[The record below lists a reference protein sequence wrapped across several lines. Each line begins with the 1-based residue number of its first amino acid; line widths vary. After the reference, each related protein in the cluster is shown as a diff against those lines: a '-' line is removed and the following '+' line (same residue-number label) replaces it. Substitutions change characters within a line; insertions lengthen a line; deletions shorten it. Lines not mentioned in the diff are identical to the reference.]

1 MFSRFF
7 IYRPIFASV
16 ISIVI
21 VLVGTLSIP
30 LLPIESMP
38 TITPPSVQVSA
49 RYPGAGASVVEEAV
63 TAPLEEKIN
72 GVENMIYMSSKSAS
86 DGSCNITVTFEIGT
100 DVDMA
105 TVLVQNR
112 VKEAEPGL
120 PEEVKRQGVS
130 VKKQSTN
137 LVLMV
142 NLISPEGTYDELF
155 VSNYVTTRIKDVLA
169 RTSGVSDVKIFGA
182 KDFGMRVWL
191 DPLKLR
197 ARDLTTADVLAAL
210 QEQNV
215 QVAAGQIGSQPAPG
229 DQPFEYTVNT
239 LGRLASVEQFERVVV
254 KRGSAGQLVTI
265 ADVARVEL
273 GAQAYNWSAEL
284 DGAPSISIGIYP
296 APGGNSL
303 EIANAV
309 KDTMATL
316 AEDFPEDLEHV
327 ILYDTT
333 DYIKQSLKEVVTTLI
348 IAVLLVVFTVYIFLQ
363 DFRTTLVPAI
373 TIPVSLLGT
382 FAVMLALGL
391 SINGLTMF
399 GLILVIGIVVDDAIV
414 VVENTMRII
423 DDEGLDAKAATAKS
437 MIEITG
443 PVVATTLVLLAVFVP
458 TIVMPGI
465 SGRLYQPF
473 AITIS
478 VATLFSSINA
488 LTLSPALCGMLLR
501 PSRHRTRGFF
511 GLFNRLVDS
520 STKGYTAVV
529 SGLLR
534 KSLIGGVVFVA
545 ILVACYFGVTSMP
558 TGFVPSEDEGWCL
571 VAVQLPDAASLGR
584 TQAVLD
590 EVAAIVGDTAG
601 VRGSIS
607 VAGFSILD
615 GVAATNAGAVWVV
628 LDHWDDRTT
637 PETQIQSVVQS
648 LNRRFFAIPDGQ
660 VFAVRPPPIQGL
672 GTTGGFQMELQD
684 RGGAGIETLQQVA
697 SDLVQRGQQ
706 HPVLTQMN
714 STIRA
719 GVPQLYLEVDRVK
732 AKRLDVPLS
741 EIFNTLQVN
750 LGSAYVND
758 FNLFGRV
765 WRVMAQADEPF
776 RLVREDIKRLEVRSR
791 SGKMVPLSTLVR
803 VEDTVGP
810 TVLSRYNLYPSAT
823 ITGDAAPGFSS
834 GQSIQAMTQIA
845 DQALPPQLG
854 FEWSGV
860 TFQQLAAGNVAAIF
874 FALALVFVY
883 LFLAAQ
889 YESWT
894 LPLGVMLTVP
904 SAVLGAAAFTL
915 LRGLD
920 NNIYTQI
927 GLVLL
932 IGLASKSAI
941 LIVEFANQLQSEG
954 RTAMEAAMEAATL
967 RFRAILMTAFSFI
980 LGVIPL
986 VVATGAGAA
995 SRVSLGTAVLGG
1007 MLLATVGGLIIT
1019 PFLFFMIQKI
1029 TGRSGAGGPGPGAGE
1044 AIDDGATNPG
1054 LKTDPGIQTNPGLQT
1069 P

>member
-16 ISIVI
+16 ISILI
-21 VLVGTLSIP
+21 VLVGVLSIP
-30 LLPIESMP
+30 LLPVESMP
-38 TITPPSVQVSA
+38 TITPPSVQVSTS
-49 RYPGAGASVVEEAV
+49 YPGAGASVVAESV
-63 TAPLEEKIN
+63 TAPIEEKIN

-112 VKEAEPGL
+112 VKEAEPTL
-120 PEEVKRQGVS
+120 PEEVKRQGIKVE
-130 VKKQSTN
+130 KQSTN
-137 LVLMV
+137 LTLMV
-142 NLISPEGTYDELF
+142 NMVSPEGAYDELF
-155 VSNYVTTRIKDVLA
+155 ISNYVTTRIKDVLA
-169 RTSGVSDVKIFGA
+169 RVNGVSKVNIFGA
-182 KDFGMRVWL
+182 KDFGMRIWL

-197 ARDLTTADVLAAL
+197 ARDLTTADIIAAMR
-210 QEQNV
+210 EQNV
-215 QVAAGQIGSQPAPG
+215 QVAAGKIGAPPAPA
-229 DQPFEYTVNT
+229 DQPYEYTINT
-239 LGRLASVEQFERVVV
+239 LGRLQTVEQFERIVV
-254 KRGSAGQLVTI
+254 KRGQAGQLVTI

-284 DGAPSISIGIYP
+284 DGAPSIAIGIYP
-296 APGGNSL
+296 APGGNAL

-309 KDTMATL
+309 KAEMNIL
-316 AEDFPEDLEHV
+316 AEDFPDDLEHV

-333 DYIKQSLKEVVTTLI
+333 EYITQSLKEVIETLF
-348 IAVLLVVFTVYIFLQ
+348 IAVLLVIFTVYIFLQ

-414 VVENTMRII
+414 VIENTMRII
-423 DDEGLDAKAATAKS
+423 DTEGLDAKAATAKS
-437 MIEITG
+437 MLEITG

-465 SGRLYQPF
+465 SGRLYRPF

-501 PSRHRTRGFF
+501 PSKQRRKGFF
-511 GLFNRLVDS
+511 GLFNRIVDS
-520 STKGYTAVV
+520 STTGYTSLVT
-529 SGLLR
+529 GLLR
-534 KSLIGGVVFVA
+534 KAVIGVVVFVLM
-545 ILVACYFGVTSMP
+545 LVGCYFGVTSMP
-558 TGFVPSEDEGWCL
+558 AGFVPSEDEGWFM
-571 VAVQLPDAASLGR
+571 VAAQLPDAASLGR
-584 TQAVLD
+584 TEEVLD
-590 EVAAIVGDTAG
+590 DVSAIVADTPG
-601 VRGSIS
+601 IRGSIVIS
-607 VAGFSILD
+607 GFSVLD
-615 GVAATNAGAVWVV
+615 SVVAPNAGAIWVV
-628 LDHWDDRTT
+628 LDHWDERST
-637 PETQIQSVVQS
+637 PETQIDVIVAS
-648 LNRRFFAIPDGQ
+648 LNRRFYALPDAM

-684 RGGAGIETLQQVA
+684 RGGAGVELLQQIA
-697 SDLVQRGQQ
+697 YDLVQRGHA

-714 STIRA
+714 TTFRA
-719 GVPQLYLEVDRVK
+719 GVPQLFLEVDRVK
-732 AKRLDVPLS
+732 AKRLDVPLDV
-741 EIFNTLQVN
+741 IFNTLQVN
-750 LGSAYVND
+750 LGSAYIND

-776 RLVREDIKRLEVRSR
+776 RVERDDISRLQVRSR
-791 SGKMVPLSTLVR
+791 SGKMVPLATLLK
-803 VEDTVGP
+803 VENTVGP

-823 ITGDAAPGFSS
+823 VTGDAAPGFSS
-834 GQSIQAMTQIA
+834 GQSIATMTEIA
-845 DQALPPQLG
+845 GQALPPQLG

-860 TFQQLAAGNVAAIF
+860 TYQQLAAGNVAGFI

-889 YESWT
+889 YESWS

-904 SAVLGAAAFTL
+904 TAVLGAAAFTL

-920 NNIYTQI
+920 NNVYTQI

-941 LIVEFANQLQSEG
+941 LIVEFANQLQEG
-954 RTAMEAAMEAATL
+954 GQTAFEAAVNASRL

-986 VVATGAGAA
+986 VIATGAGAA
-995 SRVSLGTAVLGG
+995 SRVSLGTAVFGG
-1007 MLLATVGGLIIT
+1007 MLFATVGGLIIT
-1019 PFLFFMIQKI
+1019 PFLFFSVQRM
-1029 TGRSGAGGPGPGAGE
+1029 TGKAGAGGGAKDADQTEGYTTE
-1044 AIDDGATNPG
+1044 APVG
-1054 LKTDPGIQTNPGLQT
+1054 
-1069 P
+1069 